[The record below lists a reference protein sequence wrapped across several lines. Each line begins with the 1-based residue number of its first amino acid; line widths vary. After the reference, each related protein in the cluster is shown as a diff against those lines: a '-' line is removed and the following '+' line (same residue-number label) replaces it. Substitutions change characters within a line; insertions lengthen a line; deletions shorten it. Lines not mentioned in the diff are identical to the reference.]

1 MPTFYIN
8 HITKYTYSN
17 SVIDAANRILL
28 YPINDAFQKVTNQK
42 ITINTNPI
50 IETYTDYFGNQV
62 GTFMVVEPHDSL
74 VIESDIQVDIYPK
87 NLPDSGIEAKL
98 QWQALTLLAEDTDFI
113 DFLKVQPFSGAK
125 AITQYLQSFNKET
138 VTPYEFLIELSAFIF
153 KEFKYEK
160 GITTVNTTLDEVWT
174 IKSGVCQ
181 DFTNFM
187 LQVSKMMGIPARYVS
202 GYLCPYDG
210 FSRGEGATHAWIE
223 AYIPN
228 YGWLGFDPT
237 NNIIVT
243 EHHVR
248 LAIGRDY
255 NDCSPV
261 KGVFRGKV
269 EDKLEVSV
277 TVETTKKFNEKQ
289 PLYEL
294 TANFKEANRYQKN
307 VEILQQHQ
315 QQQ

>member
-8 HITKYTYSN
+8 HLTKYTYSN
-17 SVIDAANRILL
+17 TVIDAANKILL
-28 YPINDAFQKVTNQK
+28 YPINDAFQKVTAQK
-42 ITINTNPI
+42 ININNNPF
-50 IETYTDYFGNQV
+50 IETHFDYFNNKV
-62 GTFMVVEPHDSL
+62 GTFMIVEPHSAL
-74 VIESDIQVDIYPK
+74 IIESEIEVDVYPRMFPEDSIQA
-87 NLPDSGIEAKL
+87 NL
-98 QWQALTLLAEDTDFI
+98 QWNELKKLAQQTAFI
-113 DFLKVQPFSGAK
+113 DFLKYKPFSG
-125 AITQYLQSFNKET
+125 TQEVQSFIDTFDKNMT
-138 VTPYEFLIELSAFIF
+138 TPYQFLQQLSSFIF
-153 KEFKYEK
+153 NEFKYIK
-160 GITTVNTTLDEVWT
+160 GITTVNTTLDEVWK

-187 LQVSKMMGIPARYVS
+187 LQATKMMGIPARYVS
-202 GYLCPYDG
+202 GYLCPYDT

-237 NNIIVT
+237 NNIITT

-269 EDKLEVSV
+269 KDTLEVTV
-277 TVETTKKFNEKQ
+277 TVDTTRKYKEKQ
-289 PLYEL
+289 PIFEL
-294 TANFKEANRYQKN
+294 TDSFKDANRYQKN
-307 VEILQQHQ
+307 LEILQQHQ

>member
-17 SVIDAANRILL
+17 TVIDAANRIMLF
-28 YPINDAFQKVTNQK
+28 PINDAFQKVTHQK
-42 ITINTNPI
+42 ININSNPI
-50 IETYTDYFGNQV
+50 IETYTDYFNNTV
-62 GTFMVVEPHDSL
+62 GTFMIVEPHSTL
-74 VIESDIQVDIYPK
+74 VIESEIEVDVYPRMFPEDT
-87 NLPDSGIEAKL
+87 LDAKI
-98 QWQALTLLAEDTDFI
+98 QWQNLKEISKQTEFI
-113 DFLKVQPFSGAK
+113 DFLKFSPFSGSK
-125 AITQYLQSFNKET
+125 DVENYLQSFDLDT
-138 VTPYEFLIELSAFIF
+138 VTPYQFLQELSTFIF
-153 KEFKYEK
+153 NEFKYIK
-160 GITTVNTTLDEVWT
+160 GITTINTTLDEVWE

-187 LQVSKMMGIPARYVS
+187 LQVCKMMGIPTRYVS
-202 GYLCPYDG
+202 GYLCPYEH

-237 NNIIVT
+237 NNIIAT

-248 LAIGRDY
+248 LAIGRSY
-255 NDCSPV
+255 SDCSPV

-269 EDKLEVSV
+269 QDTLEVNV
-277 TVETTKKFNEKQ
+277 TVDTTKKIKEKQ
-289 PLYEL
+289 PIFE
-294 TANFKEANRYQKN
+294 TTQQFKEANRYQKN
-307 VEILQQHQ
+307 LEIIQQHQ